1 MLCLINLQIKC
12 IQSMMKIL
20 SPVFKKEHPRPLALQ
35 QGRQCSL
42 NDSCH
47 ETLYQ
52 IPKILF

>member
-1 MLCLINLQIKC
+1 MHTIHDENSLTF
-12 IQSMMKIL
+12 
-20 SPVFKKEHPRPLALQ
+20 FKKEHPHPLALQ

>member
-1 MLCLINLQIKC
+1 
-12 IQSMMKIL
+12 MMKIL
-20 SPVFKKEHPRPLALQ
+20 SPVFKKEHPHPLALQ

-52 IPKILF
+52 IPNSYRFKWEDCLMG